1 MHPQKLTCPLK
12 DDGWKMT
19 FLFEMVAFLRGQFL
33 WGVRLVDKGEK
44 IHVKEFYFS
53 NFLGSSKIIHPGKTN
68 MGPEKGSWKRKNISP
83 HHHV

>member
-1 MHPQKLTCPLK
+1 MGGKIS
-12 DDGWKMT
+12 
-19 FLFEMVAFLRGQFL
+19 GQRREDPRERVL
-33 WGVRLVDKGEK
+33 
-44 IHVKEFYFS
+44 FS